1 MDNNFKRF
9 QCDDGKE
16 YFFNYKAFKT
26 ELKRA
31 ASLAKKEGL
40 VTSIEAFKEGLAEE
54 VAVSISAIKQWET
67 GRNGVSDLE
76 RVKEIAAYLGLGNYM
91 RLLTEQKCEDRKE
104 LQSMS
109 KCYLEEERNMAREVF
124 YGFAEVVKTFKDTNG
139 YDGSIMG
146 TYLFPSQIMVMEI
159 NNEVELL
166 LQKSR
171 FDLGKEVWENLT
183 YLFYEI
189 TSILPEEIKAE
200 NSFKRS
206 MKIEEMADEFYEKVC
221 DILKG
226 YMK

>member
-124 YGFAEVVKTFKDTNG
+124 YGFAEVVKAFKDTEG
-139 YDGSIMG
+139 YAACLGMYTIP
-146 TYLFPSQIMVMEI
+146 TNEEVLEI
-159 NNEVELL
+159 NDRLELL